1 VEVLEKRLE
10 RAEARVAEVK
20 LSENEDAKGKEKLE
34 SEMTMVRSQ
43 IEEAKSVTRLV
54 VKVKVDASYD
64 SIKTGDLLTTSP
76 TRGHA
81 MKAQPVD
88 IGGVEI
94 HRPGTIIGKAMEP
107 LESGTGLIEVFVTLQ

>member
-1 VEVLEKRLE
+1 MIEKQNL
-10 RAEARVAEVK
+10 
-20 LSENEDAKGKEKLE
+20 ENEI
-34 SEMTMVRSQ
+34 TMLRSQ
-43 IEEAKSVTRLV
+43 IEEAKSVRRQV
-54 VKVKVDASYD
+54 GKVKVDASYD
-64 SIKTGDLLTTSP
+64 PIKTGDLSTTLT

-88 IGGVEI
+88 IEGVEI